1 LNRVSAKKFNQA
13 GCCSEA
19 FENGSILFKFKK
31 DEDFNH
37 RHTWSISRIELK
49 LHFVQNAE
57 SDTEIGQKGTFFKGL
72 EFKGDDMEGAS
83 ITDQNINRKKM
94 RHNLLII
101 KATLLVLPISVLAY
115 ILIGHHIL
123 KPGQVIML
131 ALTMV
136 LMLTGLVIVWQL
148 IDKLFKAHQ
157 REEAEKRKLEVMLI
171 QSQKMEAIGALAG
184 GITHDFN
191 NILAAI
197 LGYTELALLG
207 DRLDSPAKRNLEQIQ
222 KACQRAREL
231 VNHILAFRRHSKQ
244 EIQPVQI
251 SAIVKEGLK
260 MLRASIPASIKI
272 SQQIESENGLVD
284 ADPTQIHQV
293 LMNLGINAA
302 HAMRDY
308 GGTIKVILAEKKID
322 PEAVARYPEIQP
334 GSYLRLTVSDE
345 GHGMAPELLNHI
357 FDPYFTTK
365 EKDGGSGLGL
375 AVVHGIVKRHGGAI
389 TVKSELHKGTTV
401 HIYFPKAKQLE
412 PTNEIL
418 TDQSM
423 PTGDERILFIDDEQN
438 LVYIGKEMLEYLGY
452 EVTASTSSAE
462 ALELFQSRPDR
473 FDLVITDMT
482 MPQITGEK
490 LAQELIKIRS
500 DIPIIICTGFSEK
513 VTPEN
518 AKMIGIKEFAMKPLL
533 MQDLAKTIRRVL
545 AA

>member
-1 LNRVSAKKFNQA
+1 
-13 GCCSEA
+13 
-19 FENGSILFKFKK
+19 
-31 DEDFNH
+31 
-37 RHTWSISRIELK
+37 
-49 LHFVQNAE
+49 
-57 SDTEIGQKGTFFKGL
+57 
-72 EFKGDDMEGAS
+72 MEGAS

-94 RHNLLII
+94 RQNLLII
-101 KATLLVLPISVLAY
+101 KTAILILPISVLAY
-115 ILIGHHIL
+115 ILIGPHIL
-123 KPGQVIML
+123 RPVQVIML

-136 LMLTGLVIVWQL
+136 LMLTGLIIVWQL
-148 IDKLFKAHQ
+148 FDKLFKAHQ

-231 VNHILAFRRHSKQ
+231 VNHILTFRRHSKH

-272 SQQIESENGLVD
+272 SQQIESENGLIN

-334 GSYLRLTVSDE
+334 GSYLRLTVGDE

-375 AVVHGIVKRHGGAI
+375 AVVHGIVKRHDGAI

-533 MQDLAKTIRRVL
+533 MQDLAKTIRKAL
-545 AA
+545 NA

>member
-1 LNRVSAKKFNQA
+1 MA
-13 GCCSEA
+13 GA
-19 FENGSILFKFKK
+19 LI
-31 DEDFNH
+31 
-37 RHTWSISRIELK
+37 
-49 LHFVQNAE
+49 
-57 SDTEIGQKGTFFKGL
+57 TE
-72 EFKGDDMEGAS
+72 
-83 ITDQNINRKKM
+83 QNINRKKM

-101 KATLLVLPISVLAY
+101 KAVILVLPFLVLAY
-115 ILIGHHIL
+115 SVISIHKL
-123 KPGQVIML
+123 KSVQVIVL

-136 LMLTGLVIVWQL
+136 LMLTGMIIVWQL
-148 IDKLFKAHQ
+148 FDKLFKALML
-157 REEAEKRKLEVMLI
+157 EEAEKRKLEVMLI

-207 DRLDSPAKRNLEQIQ
+207 DRLDNPTKRNLEQIQ
-222 KACQRAREL
+222 KACQRAKEL
-231 VNHILAFRRHSKQ
+231 VNHILAFRRQSKQ

-272 SQQIESENGLVD
+272 SQQIESENGLIN

-308 GGTIKVILAEKKID
+308 GGTIRVILAEKKID
-322 PEAVARYPEIQP
+322 SEEAARYPDIQP

-345 GHGMAPELLNHI
+345 GHGMAPELLGHI

-365 EKDGGSGLGL
+365 EKEGGSGLGL
-375 AVVHGIVKRHGGAI
+375 AVVHGIVKHYGGAI
-389 TVKSELHKGTTV
+389 TIKSKVQKGTTV
-401 HIYFPKAKQLE
+401 HIYFPKAEQLE
-412 PTNEIL
+412 PANEIL

-423 PTGDERILFIDDEQN
+423 PTGDERILFIDDEQH
-438 LVYIGKEMLEYLGY
+438 LVYIGREMLEYLGY

-473 FDLVITDMT
+473 FDLVITDMA

-490 LAQELIKIRS
+490 LAQKFIKIRS
-500 DIPIIICTGFSEK
+500 DIPIIICTGFSDK

-533 MQDLAKTIRRVL
+533 MQDLAKTIRKAL
-545 AA
+545 NG

>member
-1 LNRVSAKKFNQA
+1 
-13 GCCSEA
+13 
-19 FENGSILFKFKK
+19 
-31 DEDFNH
+31 
-37 RHTWSISRIELK
+37 
-49 LHFVQNAE
+49 
-57 SDTEIGQKGTFFKGL
+57 
-72 EFKGDDMEGAS
+72 MEGAS
-83 ITDQNINRKKM
+83 ITDQNINRKEM
-94 RHNLLII
+94 RHSWLII
-101 KATLLVLPISVLAY
+101 KAVILVLLISALAY
-115 ILIGHHIL
+115 TFISHYTL
-123 KPGQVIML
+123 KPVQIIML
-131 ALTMV
+131 TLIMILV
-136 LMLTGLVIVWQL
+136 LTGLIIVRQHF
-148 IDKLFKAHQ
+148 DKLFKALK

-197 LGYTELALLG
+197 LGYTELALLN
-207 DRLDSPAKRNLEQIQ
+207 DRLVSPVRRNLEQIQ
-222 KACQRAREL
+222 KACQRARDL
-231 VNHILAFRRHSKQ
+231 VNHILAFRRQSKQ

-251 SAIVKEGLK
+251 SAIVKEGLR

-272 SQQIESENGLVD
+272 SQQIESENGLVN

-308 GGTIKVILAEKKID
+308 GGTIKVILAEKKIE
-322 PEAVARYPEIQP
+322 PEAAARARYPNIQP

-345 GHGMAPELLNHI
+345 GHGMAPELLSHI

-365 EKDGGSGLGL
+365 EKEGGSGLGL
-375 AVVHGIVKRHGGAI
+375 AVVQGLVKRYGGAI
-389 TVKSELHKGTTV
+389 TVKSEVQKGTTV
-401 HIYFPKAKQLE
+401 HIYFPKAEQLE
-412 PTNEIL
+412 PANEIL
-418 TDQSM
+418 TDEPM

-452 EVTASTSSAE
+452 EVTASSSSTE
-462 ALELFQSRPDR
+462 ALKLFQSRPDR

-482 MPQITGEK
+482 MPQMTGEK

-518 AKMIGIKEFAMKPLL
+518 AKLIGIKEFAMKPLL
-533 MQDLAKTIRRVL
+533 MQDLAQTIRKAL
-545 AA
+545 NG